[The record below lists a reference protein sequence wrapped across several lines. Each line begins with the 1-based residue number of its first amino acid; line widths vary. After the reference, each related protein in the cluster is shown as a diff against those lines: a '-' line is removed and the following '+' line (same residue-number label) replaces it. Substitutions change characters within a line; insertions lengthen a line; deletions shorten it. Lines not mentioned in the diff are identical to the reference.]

1 MEVGRAAA
9 YGGYAEDAGGMTDL
23 QKHVAFFDSN
33 GDGIISISETYNGE
47 LLVHNPF

>member
-23 QKHVAFFDSN
+23 QKHVAFFHSN
-33 GDGIISISETYNGE
+33 GDGIISISENNGE